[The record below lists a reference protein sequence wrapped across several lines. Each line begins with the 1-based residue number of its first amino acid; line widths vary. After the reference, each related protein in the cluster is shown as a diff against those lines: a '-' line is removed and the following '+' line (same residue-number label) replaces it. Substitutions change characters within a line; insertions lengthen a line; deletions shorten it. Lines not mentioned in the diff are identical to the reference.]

1 MKVFKFGG
9 ASLKD
14 AESVKNVVRIVEKHK
29 KQDLII
35 IASAMGKMTNAFEKL
50 IAEFRGQ
57 TSGVAKEL
65 ESIRKY
71 HTDIISKLE
80 FSSDD
85 VHQHF
90 ESHFRKL
97 ELYLEGMPADDYDF
111 DYDQLVVFG
120 ELFSTTILSAYL
132 NSKGHANQW
141 TDARTLIRTNNVYRE
156 ANVQWEKTEELC
168 QRAWNSCKENGMKIL
183 LTQGFMGHTRER
195 NTTTLG
201 REGSD
206 FSAAILAYSLNADSV
221 TIWKDVP
228 GVLNADPK
236 YFSEAVRL
244 PRISYK
250 EAIELAYYG
259 ASVIHPKTIKPL
271 QNKKIDLF
279 VKSFLDMD
287 APGTQIDSSTF
298 SDSLVPSYIFKV
310 DQILVS
316 FTPRDF
322 SFIAEDNLSELFGLF
337 AAHRLKIHLMQNS
350 AINFSICAD
359 YDKQKLDA
367 ILQSC
372 KENYEVLY
380 NTGCEL
386 VTIRHYDQETISR
399 LLIGKKVLVEQKS
412 RSTVRMV
419 LQDA

>member
-14 AESVKNVVRIVEKHK
+14 AESIKNVVRIVEKHA

-35 IASAMGKMTNAFEKL
+35 VASAMGKMTNAFEKL
-50 IAEFRGQ
+50 IAAFRDQ
-57 TSGVAKEL
+57 TDGVAREL
-65 ESIRKY
+65 ESIRKF
-71 HTDIISKLE
+71 HMDIISKLE
-80 FSSDD
+80 FNSGD

-132 NSKGHANQW
+132 NSKGLANQW

-156 ANVQWEKTEELC
+156 ANVQWEKTEQLC
-168 QRAWNSCKENGMKIL
+168 QKAWDSCKENGLRIL

-195 NTTTLG
+195 NSTTLG

-206 FSAAILAYSLNADSV
+206 FSAAILAYTLNADSV

-279 VKSFLDMD
+279 VKSFLDAD

-298 SDSLVPSYIFKV
+298 
-310 DQILVS
+310 
-316 FTPRDF
+316 
-322 SFIAEDNLSELFGLF
+322 
-337 AAHRLKIHLMQNS
+337 
-350 AINFSICAD
+350 
-359 YDKQKLDA
+359 
-367 ILQSC
+367 
-372 KENYEVLY
+372 
-380 NTGCEL
+380 
-386 VTIRHYDQETISR
+386 
-399 LLIGKKVLVEQKS
+399 
-412 RSTVRMV
+412 
-419 LQDA
+419 